1 MDKRC
6 FGDVCDSLETQDPD
20 KAAECVKKSDIDEDI
35 DECKLFLPLLWAK
48 DFISELEGLKGHW
61 NEPVDI

>member
-35 DECKLFLPLLWAK
+35 DECKLFIPLLRAK
-48 DFISELEGLKGHW
+48 DFTSELEGSNGPCNW
-61 NEPVDI
+61 PIGI